1 MARCLQKL
9 FAVEEVKIEDNRTSY
24 LLIHEAANSMF
35 TALYRIASFLKENLQ
50 KVENFKRMQA
60 IMMLPRGEK

>member
-24 LLIHEAANSMF
+24 SLIHEAAGSML
-35 TALYRIASFLKENLQ
+35 TALYRIASFLKGKSTKGRKFQ
-50 KVENFKRMQA
+50 KDAGHHDVAQR
-60 IMMLPRGEK
+60 

>member
-9 FAVEEVKIEDNRTSY
+9 FAVEEVKIEYKRTSY
-24 LLIHEAANSMF
+24 LLIHEAANSML
-35 TALYRIASFLKENLQ
+35 TALYRIAWKENLQ

-60 IMMLPRGEK
+60 IMMLLRGEK